1 MPFSEYVIKLHAN
14 NKHTKFQS
22 NIFIF
27 DSAVKK
33 RGEGDDLTF
42 ETQFWASPIIARK
55 KKLYLWNPETKLG
68 GDTMDNF
75 VRKF

>member
-22 NIFIF
+22 NVFIF

-33 RGEGDDLTF
+33 KKTGEGDDVTF
-42 ETQFWASPIIARK
+42 ETQFWASPIIAR
-55 KKLYLWNPETKLG
+55 
-68 GDTMDNF
+68 
-75 VRKF
+75 